1 MAINTGLLSSQGLV
15 IMDSLGTSS
24 FILTFLLGGTILI
37 GSFVIVILLRSK
49 ALGISRFFLA
59 GVLFFLILHLDTFL
73 LFTTQFI
80 RKYPHLLGVSF
91 PTLFLIGPTYYFFVK
106 SFNNPR
112 FTLSRMDLLHLLP
125 FLAMT
130 GFQIYFYLK
139 PLAYKRQV
147 VEYYY
152 SYLPSNDFSIGD
164 WLNAN
169 LYMVLI
175 ASYTFASIYYLNRH
189 DKKNSVLLKRISKV
203 LIVVSTLYMV
213 LQTGFIVQGTSAIIS
228 EIVLASLLAITILLL
243 GYWVVDIRALAPLAK
258 GKYETSPLTQKE
270 STTIQQNLVDKIN
283 EEQLYLNPKL
293 KINDIARAIHTPSHH
308 ISQVLNR
315 NMHTNFYDFINEYR
329 IIEAKKM
336 LLNGALKKL
345 SIQAIGLECGFNNKT
360 SFYRAFKKFTG
371 KTPSEVIKEKAGSDL
386 PADYK

>member
-1 MAINTGLLSSQGLV
+1 
-15 IMDSLGTSS
+15 
-24 FILTFLLGGTILI
+24 
-37 GSFVIVILLRSK
+37 
-49 ALGISRFFLA
+49 
-59 GVLFFLILHLDTFL
+59 
-73 LFTTQFI
+73 
-80 RKYPHLLGVSF
+80 
-91 PTLFLIGPTYYFFVK
+91 
-106 SFNNPR
+106 
-112 FTLSRMDLLHLLP
+112 
-125 FLAMT
+125 
-130 GFQIYFYLK
+130 
-139 PLAYKRQV
+139 
-147 VEYYY
+147 
-152 SYLPSNDFSIGD
+152 
-164 WLNAN
+164 
-169 LYMVLI
+169 
-175 ASYTFASIYYLNRH
+175 
-189 DKKNSVLLKRISKV
+189 
-203 LIVVSTLYMV
+203 MV